1 MNPPRQAEWKKRSW
15 DGISSL
21 WSQPG
26 GSGRVASLLN
36 LRKPFSLQGLW
47 SSRQSGRAN
56 WDGEVCP
63 KRIMLTVFRDWLQ
76 SAHAEDLVNSATHAN
91 LDFSEVFPKGSLG
104 MAALGPRRFCTFRG
118 SVMLIVV
125 WPSLSR
131 LSGISSEIRD
141 SRERTSERFRVEPV
155 LSGTGGSKGWD
166 CQ

>member
-1 MNPPRQAEWKKRSW
+1 MPNGEKRW
-15 DGISSL
+15 LDGISTL
-21 WSQPG
+21 WSQAG
-26 GSGRVASLLN
+26 GSGGVASLLN

-47 SSRQSGRAN
+47 SSRQSGHAN
-56 WDGEVCP
+56 WDGGVCP

-76 SAHAEDLVNSATHAN
+76 SAHAEVLVNSATRAN
-91 LDFSEVFPKGSLG
+91 LDFSEEMFPKGSLG

-118 SVMLIVV
+118 SLLLTDD
-125 WPSLSR
+125 WLSLSH
-131 LSGISSEIRD
+131 LPGISSEIRD

>member
-1 MNPPRQAEWKKRSW
+1 MPNREKRSL
-15 DGISSL
+15 DGISTL
-21 WSQPG
+21 WSQTG
-26 GSGRVASLLN
+26 GSGGTASLLK
-36 LRKPFSLQGLW
+36 LRKPFSLRDLW
-47 SSRQSGRAN
+47 SFWQSSRAN
-56 WDGEVCP
+56 WDGGVCP

-76 SAHAEDLVNSATHAN
+76 SAHAEVLVNSATRAN
-91 LDFSEVFPKGSLG
+91 LDFSEEMFPKGSLG

-118 SVMLIVV
+118 SLLLTDD
-125 WPSLSR
+125 WLSLSH